1 MGSRSGP
8 ASSGPAGPT
17 PREREPAAH
26 RESFVTGG
34 AYALL
39 LVLGVVEGLIGSFQ
53 YSAWMIGSFP
63 AAAILL
69 CLLLLATCVFGTWG
83 MSSVAG
89 AILPALGWI
98 VASFVLDSPSRQ
110 GSVVVAAVP
119 SGEWYLYGGAVAALL
134 GISAGIAAWVRRT
147 GRKYAR

>member
-1 MGSRSGP
+1 V
-8 ASSGPAGPT
+8 
-17 PREREPAAH
+17 AH
-26 RESFVTGG
+26 RAAFVAGG

-39 LVLGVVEGLIGSFQ
+39 LVFGAVQGLIGSFE
-53 YSAWMIGSFP
+53 YGAWMIGSFP

-69 CLLLLATCVFGTWG
+69 CLLLLATCVFGSWG

-110 GSVVVAAVP
+110 GSVIVAAVP

-134 GISAGIAAWVRRT
+134 GIAAAFVFWVRRT
-147 GRKYAR
+147 SRKYAR